1 MKQAFKVV
9 LGFLMLWATVAQ
21 AEIRIEITEGVN
33 SAQPIGVVPF
43 KWSGSGTP
51 PQEIGQIVGAD
62 LRNSGK
68 FNPIEPSRMPQ
79 QPATASEVVPEAW
92 TALGINAVVVGQIN
106 PRLMAAMWLATN

>member
-43 KWSGSGTP
+43 KWTGAGAP
-51 PQEIGQIVGAD
+51 PQEVGQIVG
-62 LRNSGK
+62 
-68 FNPIEPSRMPQ
+68 
-79 QPATASEVVPEAW
+79 
-92 TALGINAVVVGQIN
+92 
-106 PRLMAAMWLATN
+106 